1 MHPLAVLALAG
12 TAGLLLA
19 RAMRREMTR
28 VELRVSKAARQPGM
42 PQPVTL
48 KLDPSTGRYRPQD

>member
-1 MHPLAVLALAG
+1 MHPLAIIALAG

-19 RAMRREMTR
+19 RAMRREMSR
-28 VELRVSKAARQPGM
+28 VDQRLSKVRPAPGTPM
-42 PQPVTL
+42 PVTL